1 MEIKFSAWAEGILSK
16 LNEEQIQHM
25 LNTEFG
31 GMNEIFADLYADTGD
46 KRWLNLSH
54 RFDHH
59 AVVDP
64 LARRE
69 DRLAGLHGNTQ
80 VPKLFGVLVRY
91 IITGDEADGT
101 AAKFF

>member
-1 MEIKFSAWAEGILSK
+1 
-16 LNEEQIQHM
+16 M

-31 GMNEIFADLYADTGD
+31 GMNEILADLYADTGD

-59 AVVDP
+59 AVIDP

-69 DRLAGLHGNTQ
+69 DKLAGLHGNTQ
-80 VPKLFGVLVRY
+80 VPKLLGVLVRH
-91 IITGDEADGT
+91 I
-101 AAKFF
+101 